1 MRYLFKFV
9 KWTGGLLVLAYGA
22 MVLYAYWPDNS
33 GVPVSELASA
43 EDRFVELGDIS
54 LRYREYGQAGN
65 GRPELMLI
73 HGFANNLHSFR
84 DLAPL
89 LADCCHVIAVDLPGF
104 GLSAKP
110 ADPRYYTYDAMAQ
123 NMAQVARA
131 VGFKKPIYVGHSLG
145 GLIGLLAELE
155 APTSAGLILIDPG
168 LYADV
173 AAQFAGFTSIF
184 PLPRLS
190 AKQFGKRDFRVQM
203 ISASYQNSDVL
214 TDADID
220 NLMIAAQTDDYLTGM
235 TAMLSHPPSGEP
247 ATDKISMVKAPVLS
261 FWSTQNGK
269 PRPDMARLKSDLPDS
284 RNVVVQAAGHYIHE
298 EQPELVAEE
307 IKRSLREWG
316 QTPTFISLLTD

>member
-1 MRYLFKFV
+1 MASALRILGKLL
-9 KWTGGLLVLAYGA
+9 KWIGGLLGLAYLA
-22 MVLYAYWPDNS
+22 LVAWAYWPDNS

-43 EDRFVELGDIS
+43 EDQFVEFGDLS
-54 LRYREYGQAGN
+54 LRYREYGQPGN
-65 GRPELMLI
+65 GRPELVLI

-84 DLAPL
+84 DLVPL

-104 GLSAKP
+104 GLSSKP
-110 ADPRYYTYDAMAQ
+110 ADPRYYSYDAMAK
-123 NMAQVARA
+123 NMVAVAAAAGMQRP
-131 VGFKKPIYVGHSLG
+131 VYVGHSLG

-203 ISASYQNSDVL
+203 ISSSYRNSDVL
-214 TDADID
+214 SEADID
-220 NLMIAAQTDDYLTGM
+220 NLMLASQTDDYLAGM

-247 ATDKISMVKAPVLS
+247 AAGKISLIKAPVLS
-261 FWSTQNGK
+261 FWSTQNGE
-269 PRPDMARLKSDLPDS
+269 PRPDAARLQEDLPES
-284 RNVVVQAAGHYIHE
+284 RNVVVQDAGHYIHE

-316 QTPTFISLLTD
+316 LIN